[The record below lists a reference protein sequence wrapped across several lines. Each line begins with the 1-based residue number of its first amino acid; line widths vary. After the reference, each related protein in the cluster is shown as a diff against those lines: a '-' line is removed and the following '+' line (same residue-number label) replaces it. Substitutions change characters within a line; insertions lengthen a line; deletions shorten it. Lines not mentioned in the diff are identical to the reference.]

1 MRRLAEATMRALSS
15 LLIRVFF
22 RQVEVQQAARM
33 PPTTPVV
40 LVANHINGLVDGLL
54 LMAKLDRFPRFLGKS
69 TLFKIAPLWP
79 FLKLAGVIPVYRQV
93 DGATGEQNA
102 SAFRRCHEILAR
114 GGLVALFPEG
124 ISHDLSSLQPL
135 RTGAARIALEAGIE
149 SAVSDVE
156 VMAVGLTYDAKARFR
171 SRALVR
177 LGQPALVQG
186 WAGDY
191 AQDPH
196 GAVRRLTDELAEQ
209 LNTVSPPYASWDQ
222 AERLGRIADVVARR
236 PEGSLPDEVA
246 LADRAEVAD
255 ELAQAEQRGVSTADL
270 LAASGEYERDLTLLG
285 LTDAQVAAQYPRG
298 RLRRTLVWSILKVVL
313 SVPFAALGFVIHVVP
328 FQLMKLIAKRPTN
341 EGIKATVKLL
351 GCFVLFTIVYVVIG
365 VLVGRAYGPWAGL
378 AAAVVAP
385 LCGYLTVRL
394 AERVRRIGG
403 LLEGYRTVKDRRDV
417 IATVVAHRA
426 DVVSAASHVLQAAS

>member
-1 MRRLAEATMRALSS
+1 MRRLAEATMRALSR

-149 SAVSDVE
+149 S
-156 VMAVGLTYDAKARFR
+156 G
-171 SRALVR
+171 
-177 LGQPALVQG
+177 
-186 WAGDY
+186 
-191 AQDPH
+191 
-196 GAVRRLTDELAEQ
+196 VRRRGDG
-209 LNTVSPPYASWDQ
+209 
-222 AERLGRIADVVARR
+222 GR
-236 PEGSLPDEVA
+236 PHL
-246 LADRAEVAD
+246 
-255 ELAQAEQRGVSTADL
+255 
-270 LAASGEYERDLTLLG
+270 
-285 LTDAQVAAQYPRG
+285 
-298 RLRRTLVWSILKVVL
+298 
-313 SVPFAALGFVIHVVP
+313 
-328 FQLMKLIAKRPTN
+328 
-341 EGIKATVKLL
+341 
-351 GCFVLFTIVYVVIG
+351 
-365 VLVGRAYGPWAGL
+365 
-378 AAAVVAP
+378 
-385 LCGYLTVRL
+385 
-394 AERVRRIGG
+394 
-403 LLEGYRTVKDRRDV
+403 
-417 IATVVAHRA
+417 
-426 DVVSAASHVLQAAS
+426 

>member
-1 MRRLAEATMRALSS
+1 
-15 LLIRVFF
+15 
-22 RQVEVQQAARM
+22 
-33 PPTTPVV
+33 
-40 LVANHINGLVDGLL
+40 
-54 LMAKLDRFPRFLGKS
+54 
-69 TLFKIAPLWP
+69 
-79 FLKLAGVIPVYRQV
+79 
-93 DGATGEQNA
+93 
-102 SAFRRCHEILAR
+102 
-114 GGLVALFPEG
+114 
-124 ISHDLSSLQPL
+124 
-135 RTGAARIALEAGIE
+135 
-149 SAVSDVE
+149 
-156 VMAVGLTYDAKARFR
+156 MAVGLTYDAKARFR

-328 FQLMKLIAKRPTN
+328 FQLMKLIAKRPSN